1 MSEMSK
7 QNENENLANNI
18 KALFI
23 NRIDCYC
30 VQTQKGYVKVD
41 DPLTDSVLERHFKG
55 EITVGSYQLN
65 RDNLVKWI
73 CFDLDPEKLKDPNKA
88 AVKILSVCFE
98 EKEEADGRKRPRIW
112 KKAILLEASRFPDP
126 SFHIWI
132 FFSIAIPA
140 KVAQWL
146 GYRILEF
153 AGLSPKEVEVFPK
166 QTELTADRAFGNF
179 VKLPLG
185 KHQTADKW
193 SRFLD
198 LETFEPLP
206 NEVLLEVRGITFC
219 EADIAEIMRFKEKRG
234 VQIKFEL
241 PKNFK
246 LLSDREEEHVVQWL
260 QKHWQRGYRNQLEM
274 YFLGLCLKR
283 GVSYESA
290 RRVIEEVALRTGD
303 EEKQARL
310 DLVDYH
316 YKNRLNIPLKGKSG
330 LKELVEVLKNESKQN
345 A

>member
-1 MSEMSK
+1 MNAE
-7 QNENENLANNI
+7 QNKSPLLP
-18 KALFI
+18 ALKDLFV
-23 NRIDCYC
+23 NRDDCYC
-30 VQTQKGYVKVD
+30 AQTAKGYVRIEA
-41 DPLTDSVLERHFKG
+41 PLTDAILESHLKG
-55 EITVGSYQLN
+55 TATIGSYQLDQN
-65 RDNLVKWI
+65 SHVKWV
-73 CFDLDPEKLKDPNKA
+73 CFDLDPEKLKDPKEA

-153 AGLSPKEVEVFPK
+153 AGLNPKEVEVFPK

-330 LKELVEVLKNESKQN
+330 LKALVEVLKDEHKQN